1 MLLVHNVYFQMVEK
15 KNLIY
20 PRGPFL
26 GMGLDAMGKAQ
37 GIGRVQDA
45 FPCKPSQLPTVV
57 ISVMMNTVSWCL
69 GAGQR
74 HHLVSNIPSMSWCLT
89 PDWYQDYLLLPKG
102 AHFPVGQYETD
113 EMMPNSATLIPCHT
127 PTGSLVFSHMFS
139 HYFHSSWCHGC
150 SHRWWLS
157 LRHITSGS
165 ESALCTTAVLWEI
178 MMILCSCPEDPVLL
192 LQTASSVVRKADL
205 YDSDYPPPP
214 HLLTLGRW

>member
-1 MLLVHNVYFQMVEK
+1 MLWESTGNRASAGCFSVQTLPASHCCYFSDDEHCQLMFRSWPK
-15 KNLIY
+15 T
-20 PRGPFL
+20 PP
-26 GMGLDAMGKAQ
+26 
-37 GIGRVQDA
+37 RVQHPKHELVFD
-45 FPCKPSQLPTVV
+45 T
-57 ISVMMNTVSWCL
+57 W
-69 GAGQR
+69 
-74 HHLVSNIPSMSWCLT
+74 LVSGLLT
-89 PDWYQDYLLLPKG
+89 PAKG